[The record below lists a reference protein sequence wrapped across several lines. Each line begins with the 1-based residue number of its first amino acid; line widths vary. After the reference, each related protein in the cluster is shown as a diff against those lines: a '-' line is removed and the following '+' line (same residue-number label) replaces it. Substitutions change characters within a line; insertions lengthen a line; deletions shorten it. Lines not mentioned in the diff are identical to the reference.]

1 MHSPTRLSQLFAQ
14 IAAIGRDAAG
24 SGYRRFA
31 YSDEDREL
39 RTFFAETVSEL
50 GLTVSVDTANNQW
63 AWWGNPDLDPR
74 HNLVLGSH
82 LDSVPAGGAYDGP
95 LGVLSAICAVEQL
108 LRDGFRP
115 RAAVGVVNFIDEE
128 GARFGVACLGSRV
141 LTGETTST
149 RLSQLRDYNGRSFGE
164 VVRATGVDPTQLRR
178 DEQVLSRIGR
188 FVELHIE
195 QGHQLINLDAPIGL
209 ASFIWPHGRWSTT
222 LAGVPNHAGT
232 TPLAERDDPVI
243 RAANFVLDLTACAER
258 HKAVATCGKIVVE
271 PNAVNAIASKVHLWV
286 DVRAENADRLERLA
300 AEIGEL
306 AHGYGGVLVNES
318 LTPATVFDTALT
330 AAIGSILG
338 HPPVISTG
346 AGHDAGILAL
356 HGIPATMLF
365 VRNPTGVSHSPLE
378 EADEEDMD
386 AGVDALIQVIQGL
399 SG

>member
-1 MHSPTRLSQLFAQ
+1 MNSSTRLSQLFAQ
-14 IAAIGRDAAG
+14 IAAIGYDAVHG
-24 SGYRRFA
+24 GYRRFA

-39 RTFFAETVSEL
+39 RTFFAQTVSEL
-50 GLTVSVDTANNQW
+50 GLTLSVDTANNQW
-63 AWWGNPDLDPR
+63 AWWGDPDLDPE

-82 LDSVPAGGAYDGP
+82 LDSVPVGGAYDGP

-115 RAAVGVVNFIDEE
+115 RAAVGIANFIDEE

-149 RLSQLRDYNGRSFGE
+149 RLEQLRDYDGRSFGE
-164 VVRATGVDPTQLRR
+164 VVRATGVEPTQLRR
-178 DEQVLSRIGR
+178 DERALSRIGR

-195 QGHQLINLDAPIGL
+195 QGHQLISLAAPLGL

-222 LAGVPNHAGT
+222 LSGVPNHAGT

-243 RAANFVLDLTACAER
+243 KAANFILDLTACAER

-286 DVRAENADRLERLA
+286 DARAEDGDRLERLA

-306 AHGYGGVLVNES
+306 AHGYGGVLVSES
-318 LTPATVFDTALT
+318 LTPATVFDTELT
-330 AAIGSILG
+330 GRIGSILG
-338 HPPVISTG
+338 HLPVISTG
-346 AGHDAGILAL
+346 AGHDAGILAT
-356 HGIPATMLF
+356 HGIPAAMLF

-378 EADEEDMD
+378 DADEEDMA
-386 AGVDALIQVIQGL
+386 AGVDALIRVIQGL
-399 SG
+399 SV